1 MAGRTSGIILT
12 KGSCLRQL
20 DELKEN
26 PMPRIANKCS
36 VMRWIAQCYPRLHPH
51 DLIKLYGLLSEF
63 TKADP
68 ILYRPE
74 MLMWPTTT
82 LWSLPFIFTEEEA
95 HLFTEYEEYTEL
107 AEQMMV
113 LESGGRLTLDDF
125 C

>member
-1 MAGRTSGIILT
+1 
-12 KGSCLRQL
+12 
-20 DELKEN
+20 
-26 PMPRIANKCS
+26 
-36 VMRWIAQCYPRLHPH
+36 MRWMSQCYPRLNPH

-68 ILYRPE
+68 ILYRPD

-95 HLFTEYEEYTEL
+95 HLFAEYEEYTEL

-113 LESGGRLTLDDF
+113 LESGGRLTIDDF

>member
-1 MAGRTSGIILT
+1 
-12 KGSCLRQL
+12 
-20 DELKEN
+20 
-26 PMPRIANKCS
+26 
-36 VMRWIAQCYPRLHPH
+36 MRWIAQCYPRLHPH